1 MSPMET
7 QMQVQK
13 GLVWAVLLLGALVFG
28 FFMASNAPLLV
39 LAVAGVGWLGT
50 LPYHARLSAVL
61 GMTTYGSA
69 LMVPLM
75 PGRPFVWEAA
85 ALLGWSGIV
94 VSVIL
99 RRYPSGVG
107 ESLRRYRWTLVCVL
121 GYVVVLAY
129 LMRTHGLAL
138 RVLGG
143 DRMGGRVYLQQLAC
157 ASFPLV
163 FLMVRL
169 GEGMFVRLFL
179 LHLLMSLT
187 FVVSD
192 VSLAIGG
199 GAMWVFYFL
208 DLANDALLFEFG
220 SEMTGIRRFQSFA
233 FVSVALLQGLL
244 ILAPLRKIFTLSAI
258 WLVPA
263 LVVAAGVGLPGGHR
277 GVLLLVGG
285 LLVVCSWAQRLWSP
299 IRLCLAVGVMGLVI
313 LVAYVVGPQL
323 PLAAQRTL
331 AVLPGIQLDQLAV
344 DDART
349 TLEGRTTM
357 REIGWQLVPS
367 FLWRGRGFGPST
379 EPVPFTGHD
388 PWGIITEHVSLGR
401 FYNGP
406 VGLLVNTGIPG
417 TVFMLGILA
426 AGTWVAMGTLRHV
439 RQHGAEDIFSRVACV
454 NAAYWVVQVGVFLFL
469 HGDAEF
475 AMNTF
480 GLHLGLVLS
489 ANEVLI
495 ERRRAAQQ
503 AAYVAL
509 SNEAAAGEPPRVGP
523 VSPWW
528 RRRPGVDAPAAI
540 S

>member
-13 GLVWAVLLLGALVFG
+13 GLVWVTLLLGALVFG

-39 LAVAGVGWLGT
+39 LAVAGVGWLAT
-50 LPYHARLSAVL
+50 LPYHVRLSAVL

-85 ALLGWSGIV
+85 ALLGWSGMAV
-94 VSVIL
+94 ALIL
-99 RRYPSGVG
+99 RKYAPQFG
-107 ESLRRYRWTLVCVL
+107 ESIRRYRWALFFTA
-121 GYVVVLAY
+121 GYVLVLVY

-163 FLMVRL
+163 FLMVRFP
-169 GEGMFVRLFL
+169 EGLFTRLFL
-179 LHLLMSLT
+179 VHLLMSLT

-192 VSLAIGG
+192 VALSLGG

-220 SEMTGIRRFQSFA
+220 SEITGIRRFQSFA
-233 FVSVALLQGLL
+233 FVSVGLLQA
-244 ILAPLRKIFTLSAI
+244 ILVLVPLRKVFSLSAI
-258 WLVPA
+258 WLAPA
-263 LVVAAGVGLPGGHR
+263 LVFAAGVGLPGGHR
-277 GVLLLVGG
+277 GVLLLIVG
-285 LLVVCSWAQRLWSP
+285 LLVVCSWAQRVWNP
-299 IRLCLAVGVMGLVI
+299 IRVSMTAGVIGL
-313 LVAYVVGPQL
+313 LVLTLYVVGPQL

-331 AVLPGIQLDQLAV
+331 AVLPGIQLDQVAV

-349 TLEGRTTM
+349 TLEGRLTM
-357 REIGWQLVPS
+357 REIGWQLVPNY
-367 FLWRGRGFGPST
+367 LWRGRGFGPAT

-388 PWGIITEHVSLGR
+388 PWGIITEHVNLGR

-417 TVFMLGILA
+417 ALCMLGLLA
-426 AGTWVAMGTLRHV
+426 TGTWVAGRTLMHV
-439 RQHGAEDIFSRVACV
+439 RRNGAEDLFSRMACV

-480 GLHLGLVLS
+480 GLHLGLVLA
-489 ANEVLI
+489 ANELLLQR
-495 ERRRAAQQ
+495 EQDALRQAMATEAGLAESAAP
-503 AAYVAL
+503 AAI
-509 SNEAAAGEPPRVGP
+509 
-523 VSPWW
+523 PWW
-528 RRRPGVDAPAAI
+528 RRRRGEPAPVAV